1 MKSLISILIVL
12 ALVIP
17 TAAFTETITK
27 TNRDVANHLQ
37 EISVTIRADGQYST
51 SEGSGVLI
59 SREIDGE
66 NVTFVWTC
74 GHVLDH
80 LRKVRTVIKE
90 GVPVKV
96 VEFEDVQIIK
106 ELIEEGRRVGEI
118 KMDAK
123 VLKYSD
129 PDDGEDL
136 ALLMVRAKDYAKDSA
151 DFYLDKSDYNIVPIG
166 TGLYHVGSLLG
177 QRGSNSMTSGIV
189 SQVGRI
195 YGKVEYDQ
203 TTVTAFPG
211 SSGGGVYLRDGRYMG
226 MLVRGAGEN
235 FNLIVP
241 VRRMYRWA
249 EEHNILWALDT
260 SLNTPTMKEINNLPV
275 ETTGDVDIKVKSKK
289 TTRKNITTG
298 LREMI
303 RVIPHENRISID
315 EMVHDDETQIQIKL
329 K

>member
-1 MKSLISILIVL
+1 MKSLTSILLVL
-12 ALVIP
+12 ALAIP

-27 TNRDVANHLQ
+27 TNRDVADHLQ

-106 ELIEEGRRVGEI
+106 ELIEGGRRVGEI

-151 DFYLDKSDYNIVPIG
+151 KFYLDKSDYNIVPIG

-177 QRGSNSMTSGIV
+177 QRGSNSMTAGIV

-260 SLNTPTMKEINNLPV
+260 SLKTPTMKEINNLPV
-275 ETTGDVDIKVKSKK
+275 ETTGDVDLKVKSKK
-289 TTRKNITTG
+289 TTRKNNSTG

-303 RVIPHENRISID
+303 RVIPHESKVSID
-315 EMVHDDETQIQIKL
+315 EMVLDEETQIQIKL

>member
-1 MKSLISILIVL
+1 MKLLISIILLTV
-12 ALVIP
+12 AVVP
-17 TAAFTETITK
+17 TTVFTQTITNS
-27 TNRDVANHLQ
+27 NRKVADHLQ

-59 SREIDGE
+59 SRQIGKES
-66 NVTFVWTC
+66 VTFVWTC

-80 LRKVRTVIKE
+80 LRKVRTVIKD
-90 GVPVKV
+90 GVPVKI

-106 ELIEEGRRVGEI
+106 ELIEGGRRVGEI
-118 KMDAK
+118 KMDAR

-136 ALLMVRAKDYAKDSA
+136 ALLMVRSRDYAKESA
-151 DFYLDKSDYNIVPIG
+151 SFYLDKTDHNIVPIG

-177 QRGSNSMTSGIV
+177 QRGSNSMTAGIV

-211 SSGGGVYLRDGRYMG
+211 SSGGGVYLQDGRYMG

-249 EEHNILWALDT
+249 ADHKILWALDT
-260 SLNTPTMKEINNLPV
+260 SVKMPTIGEINGLPV
-275 ETTGDVDIKVKSKK
+275 ETTGDIEVDEKSKK
-289 TTRKNITTG
+289 VSRTKKSTELK
-298 LREMI
+298 EMI
-303 RVIPHENRISID
+303 RVISKQPQSEIN
-315 EMVHDDETQIQIKL
+315 EMVLDDDTNIHIKH